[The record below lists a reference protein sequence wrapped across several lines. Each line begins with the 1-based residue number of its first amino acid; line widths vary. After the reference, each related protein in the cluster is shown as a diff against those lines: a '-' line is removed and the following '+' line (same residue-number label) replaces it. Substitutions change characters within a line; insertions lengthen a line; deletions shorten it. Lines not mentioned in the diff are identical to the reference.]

1 MSRIG
6 HSGTAAALAALVI
19 LPSLPAAARP
29 GRAALELP
37 GAGPV
42 SDVAQNSARD
52 GYSQRIT
59 FRDDPRGVAE
69 VSVRNGEGGS
79 GPALAMAKPSR
90 TGIAAELR
98 ARFPGETMRVV
109 TQAHRNAHGPVG
121 LALGNDCLYAWQWI
135 DLGGDAA
142 RKRPSALFGS
152 DPGAPAASV
161 RIKLC
166 RTATTTLA
174 DLTRSVES
182 MRFFANPAEA
192 PRLQPETVARQP
204 SPPRRREAVS
214 RPMGTPRETAPGSET
229 ALRPPG
235 PMERPGAEKRPEPS
249 ARRMASEQSG
259 ETQRY
264 LVPGPAAVAPA
275 VPVPVPPGEG
285 QAPRYI
291 TDAALAD
298 GTVAITV
305 PRPAPNRAEV
315 EDLMARELPA
325 RALRPPP

>member
-1 MSRIG
+1 MSRIR
-6 HSGTAAALAALVI
+6 HSATAAALAALVV
-19 LPSLPAAARP
+19 LPSPPAAARP

-42 SDVAQNSARD
+42 SDVAQNSFRD
-52 GYSQRIT
+52 GFSQRIT
-59 FRDDPRGVAE
+59 FRDDPRGLAE
-69 VSVRNGEGGS
+69 VSVRSGEGGS

-121 LALGNDCLYAWQWI
+121 LALGIDCLYAWQWI

-142 RKRPSALFGS
+142 RRRPSSLFGS

-166 RTATTTLA
+166 RTVTATLA
-174 DLTRSVES
+174 DLTRAVES
-182 MRFFANPAEA
+182 MRLSANPADA
-192 PRLQPETVARQP
+192 PRLQPETLARRP
-204 SPPRRREAVS
+204 APARRREAVTRS
-214 RPMGTPRETAPGSET
+214 TGTPRETAPGSAT

-235 PMERPGAEKRPEPS
+235 PMERPGSEKRPEAS
-249 ARRMASEQSG
+249 TRRMASEQSG

-264 LVPGPAAVAPA
+264 LVPGPSAAAPA

-291 TDAALAD
+291 TDAAPAE
-298 GTVAITV
+298 GAAAIMV

>member
-1 MSRIG
+1 MSRIR
-6 HSGTAAALAALVI
+6 HSATAAALAALVV
-19 LPSLPAAARP
+19 LPSPPAAARP

-42 SDVAQNSARD
+42 SDVAQNSFRD
-52 GYSQRIT
+52 GFSQRIT

-69 VSVRNGEGGS
+69 VSVRSGEGGS

-121 LALGNDCLYAWQWI
+121 LALGIDCLYAWQWI

-142 RKRPSALFGS
+142 RRRPSSLFGS

-166 RTATTTLA
+166 RTATATLA
-174 DLTRSVES
+174 DLTRAVES
-182 MRFFANPAEA
+182 MRLSANPADA
-192 PRLQPETVARQP
+192 PRLQPETLARRP
-204 SPPRRREAVS
+204 APARRREAVTRS
-214 RPMGTPRETAPGSET
+214 TGTPRETAPGSAT

-235 PMERPGAEKRPEPS
+235 PMERPGSEKRPEAS
-249 ARRMASEQSG
+249 TRRMASEQSG
-259 ETQRY
+259 ETRRY
-264 LVPGPAAVAPA
+264 LVPGPGAAAPA

-291 TDAALAD
+291 TDAAPAE
-298 GTVAITV
+298 GAAAIMV

>member
-1 MSRIG
+1 MNRIR

-19 LPSLPAAARP
+19 LPALPAAARA
-29 GRAALELP
+29 GRAALDLP

-42 SDVAQNSARD
+42 ADVAQNSYRD
-52 GYSQRIT
+52 GYAQRIT
-59 FRDDPRGVAE
+59 FRGDPRGVAE
-69 VSVRNGEGGS
+69 VSVRSGEGGS

-90 TGIAAELR
+90 AGITAELR
-98 ARFPGETMRVV
+98 ARFPGETMRVA

-135 DLGGDAA
+135 DLDGETA
-142 RKRPSALFGS
+142 RKRPSSLFGS
-152 DPGAPAASV
+152 DSAAPAASV

-174 DLTRSVES
+174 DLTRAVEA
-182 MRFFANPAEA
+182 MRLFANPADA
-192 PRLQPETVARQP
+192 PRLQPEAVARRP
-204 SPPRRREAVS
+204 SPPRRREAVT
-214 RPMGTPRETAPGSET
+214 RPAGTPRATAAGSET
-229 ALRPPG
+229 AHRPPG
-235 PMERPGAEKRPEPS
+235 AMERPGTEKRPEAS
-249 ARRMASEQSG
+249 TRRMASEQSG

-264 LVPGPAAVAPA
+264 LVPGPGAAAPA

-291 TDAALAD
+291 TDAALPD
-298 GTVAITV
+298 GTVAIPV
-305 PRPAPNRAEV
+305 PRPATNRTEV

>member
-1 MSRIG
+1 MSRIRP
-6 HSGTAAALAALVI
+6 SGTAAALAALLL
-19 LPSLPAAARP
+19 LPALPAAARP
-29 GRAALELP
+29 GRAALDLP

-42 SDVAQNSARD
+42 SDVAQNPSRD

-59 FRDDPRGVAE
+59 FRDDPRAVAE

-79 GPALAMAKPSR
+79 GPAMAKPSR

-109 TQAHRNAHGPVG
+109 TQAHRNAYGPVG

-135 DLGGDAA
+135 DLGDAG
-142 RKRPSALFGS
+142 RRRPSSLFGA
-152 DPGAPAASV
+152 DGAAPAASM

-166 RTATTTLA
+166 RTATASLA
-174 DLTRSVES
+174 DLTRAVEQ
-182 MRFFANPAEA
+182 MRFSADSNAA
-192 PRLQPETVARQP
+192 PRAQEEMAARRQPLRRRDAASPRPRAPREAAQVPETTV
-204 SPPRRREAVS
+204 
-214 RPMGTPRETAPGSET
+214 
-229 ALRPPG
+229 RPPG
-235 PMERPGAEKRPEPS
+235 AMERPGPEKRPEAAP
-249 ARRMASEQSG
+249 RRMASEQSG

-264 LVPGPAAVAPA
+264 LVPGPGAAPPVPA
-275 VPVPVPPGEG
+275 VPVPVPPAGG
-285 QAPRYI
+285 QGPRYI
-291 TDAALAD
+291 TDAAQAD

-325 RALRPPP
+325 RAYRPPP